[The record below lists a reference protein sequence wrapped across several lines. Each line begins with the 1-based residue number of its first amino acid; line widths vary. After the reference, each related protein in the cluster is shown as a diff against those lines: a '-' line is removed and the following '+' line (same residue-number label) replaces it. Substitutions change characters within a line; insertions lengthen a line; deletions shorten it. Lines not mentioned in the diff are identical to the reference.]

1 MVEMTPAGAEIFV
14 MAPEIGTE
22 NGMGIKG
29 ETVMMV
35 ATNTGTGTGTGTETV
50 TAIVMNLAEAQT
62 GSDLLGETIETI
74 EAPKIRPMSRGRRRA
89 NPLLHQPPPLLELRR
104 K

>member
-29 ETVMMV
+29 EIVMMV
-35 ATNTGTGTGTGTETV
+35 ATNTGTGTGTETV

-74 EAPKIRPMSRGRRRA
+74 EAPKIRLMSRGRRRA